1 MIEIGGIEYYI
12 DLDNLDKVITSK
24 TNKGKT
30 VIDVE
35 TRTIVDSEGKII
47 STEIIKK
54 EYERPRE
61 INMAKYETVRSLIDI
76 ILSTLDEIDDELG
89 IDRALG
95 DLPLPFK
102 LSFNTLIGHGII
114 NERK

>member
-1 MIEIGGIEYYI
+1 MIEIGGVEYYI
-12 DLDNLDKVITSK
+12 NLDNLDKVIISK

-30 VIDVE
+30 IIETETKTIVE
-35 TRTIVDSEGKII
+35 TIERAT
-47 STEIIKK
+47 
-54 EYERPRE
+54 ERPKE
-61 INMAKYETVRSLIDI
+61 INMAKYETVRTLIEI
-76 ILSTLDEIDDELG
+76 ILTTLDEIDDELG

-114 NERK
+114 SERK

>member
-12 DLDNLDKVITSK
+12 DFDNLDKVITSK
-24 TNKGKT
+24 TNKEKT
-30 VIDVE
+30 IKE
-35 TRTIVDSEGKII
+35 TETKTIVDSDGNTI
-47 STEIIKK
+47 STEIIEK
-54 EYERPRE
+54 EYDRPRE
-61 INMAKYETVRSLIDI
+61 INMAKYETVRGLIEI
-76 ILSTLDEIDDELG
+76 ILTTMDEIDDELG